1 MSLALDP
8 ERTGPEDCACKV
20 VTHAQITRLPQ
31 KSLSGV
37 RNFLSVL
44 VASRVAESRMDQTV
58 PFISRSSVARIAHPL
73 ELHHYRHVVERL
85 IPAKIPEKDA
95 ARSTFTRFVA
105 RPTSLCHHLS
115 EPRVSRAAGRRFQLA
130 VLRYWVP

>member
-20 VTHAQITRLPQ
+20 VTHAQITTLPQ

-73 ELHHYRHVVERL
+73 ELHHYRHVVERMINAFHASPDAL
-85 IPAKIPEKDA
+85 NTVWQLRYFASNIVA
-95 ARSTFTRFVA
+95 ARIAVTAT
-105 RPTSLCHHLS
+105 
-115 EPRVSRAAGRRFQLA
+115 RVSKVRMVGSIRNEG
-130 VLRYWVP
+130 